1 MQIKIDVAGPE
12 YRGAPYPRF
21 NPKKINESKFEDG
34 LRAKE
39 WETCITSDKTG
50 EIKTGEISWKSQVDE
65 DPTEAWENEVKRAF
79 AANGLKKG
87 ATIYVKF
94 GSRDTG
100 FIHEYEMAI

>member
-1 MQIKIDVAGPE
+1 MKMTIDVAGPM

-21 NPKKINESKFEDG
+21 NPKKINECKFEDG

-39 WETCITSDKTG
+39 WEICITSNKTG
-50 EIKTGEISWKSQVDE
+50 KISWESQEDE

-79 AANGLKKG
+79 KANGLKNG

-100 FIHEYEMAI
+100 FIHEYEMVI